1 MAARR
6 LSAPGVVRWWPT
18 LVVSNP
24 TGRAVRSL
32 LLAGATLGVVEVFLH
47 RVATPVLSHI
57 PSRTVDPTAADVVE
71 LAGQR
76 AFHGAALLLA
86 LAAVGVVVVAARG
99 STVAALLVA
108 GSLLAAGLAAVA
120 DGPAARLAVQLV
132 FVAAAAGVAGLATVH
147 GPGWRSSALAVAAAS
162 LIAGRLPFVHD
173 ALRDLAG
180 GTSGFS
186 TSQSASVAEAAFVI
200 VPVLLAAGLVTRG
213 GVTRLGWA
221 AAGAGAVMSLAAMVG
236 SPYTAIVSNWATGVT
251 LSLPAGVYV
260 ISAGAGAMVLATWL
274 RRPETRLLAAGLV
287 LFAVGGTQPAVIHHN
302 LTAILGLL
310 LLAGAVPALA
320 ATDRV
325 TNRATASD

>member
-1 MAARR
+1 M
-6 LSAPGVVRWWPT
+6 
-18 LVVSNP
+18 LVASDP
-24 TGRAVRSL
+24 LTEAIRSL
-32 LLAGATLGVVEVFLH
+32 LFAGAVLGTAEVFLH
-47 RVATPVLSHI
+47 RVAAPVLSHI
-57 PSRTVDPTAADVVE
+57 PSTTVDPTVAEVVD

-76 AFHGAALLLA
+76 AFHGAALLLV
-86 LAAVGVVVVAARG
+86 LAAAGVVVVTARG
-99 STVAALLVA
+99 STVVA
-108 GSLLAAGLAAVA
+108 VLAGASLLAAGLAAVA
-120 DGPAARLAVQLV
+120 DGPAARLVVQLV

-147 GPGWRSSALAVAAAS
+147 GPGWQRAALAVAAVS

-173 ALRDLAG
+173 ALRDVAG
-180 GTSGFS
+180 GTSGFA
-186 TSQSASVAEAAFVI
+186 TAQSASVAEGAFVF
-200 VPVLLAAGLVTRG
+200 VPVVLAAGLAARG

-221 AAGAGAVMSLAAMVG
+221 AAGAGAAVSLVAIAG

-260 ISAGAGAMVLATWL
+260 ISAGAAAMVLATWL
-274 RRPETRLLAAGLV
+274 RCPGTRLQAAGMV

-320 ATDRV
+320 ATERV